1 MNEQSYERRPK
12 MFWSKIAGVYDLV
25 ENAYNGKAN
34 ARTTDYV
41 ASLMTGDDKVLECA
55 CGTGM
60 FSVKIAPRVKELTA
74 TDLAEGMLRQ
84 TARKCKAF
92 GNVRVEP
99 GDITELRFA
108 DDTFDKAVAANVIH
122 LVDDPKKAIDEL
134 KRVVKPGGMIII
146 PTYIHFD
153 RSIAANVFNKAGAGF
168 KRHFTEESYKKFF
181 EDLGI
186 DDVKFN
192 VLDGRMQCDV
202 AVFTNR

>member
-1 MNEQSYERRPK
+1 

-25 ENAYNGKAN
+25 ENVYNGKAN

-41 ASLMTGDDKVLECA
+41 ASLMAGD
-55 CGTGM
+55 
-60 FSVKIAPRVKELTA
+60 
-74 TDLAEGMLRQ
+74 
-84 TARKCKAF
+84 
-92 GNVRVEP
+92 
-99 GDITELRFA
+99 
-108 DDTFDKAVAANVIH
+108 DKAVAANVIH

-153 RSIAANVFNKAGAGF
+153 RSIAADVFNKAGAGF
-168 KRHFTEESYKKFF
+168 KRHFTEENYKKFF

-202 AVFTNR
+202 AVFTNG